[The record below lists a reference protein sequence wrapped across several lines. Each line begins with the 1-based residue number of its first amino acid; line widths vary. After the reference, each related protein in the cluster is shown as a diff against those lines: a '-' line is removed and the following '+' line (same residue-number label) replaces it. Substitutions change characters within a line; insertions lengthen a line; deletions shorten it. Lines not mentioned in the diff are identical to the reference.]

1 MTQNYF
7 FRELKLILTKEPGN
21 SDEIK
26 KKKKTKKK
34 KKKKKKK
41 NRCTCDRGIQ

>member
-1 MTQNYF
+1 MKEIWNRLLVTQNYF

-26 KKKKTKKK
+26 
-34 KKKKKKK
+34 
-41 NRCTCDRGIQ
+41 